1 MMTMNRIAAIA
12 KEVMLRDGYHAPTL
26 IVEGTK
32 EGGILSLKHFPD
44 DPEEK
49 HLAMRAT
56 GYNVGK
62 KAELGEL
69 VRVFLVSEA
78 WVSIPIEGKLP
89 SVRPSKDPARREAL
103 IISSLAVDR
112 STAMT
117 IFHIER
123 DTQGK
128 VSGLTEFSPSAKDGL
143 TMQSPLLDAFLHG
156 FTQARKR
163 AA

>member
-1 MMTMNRIAAIA
+1 MMTMNQISAIA
-12 KEVMLRDGYHAPTL
+12 KEVMLKDGYHAPTL

-44 DPEEK
+44 DPDEK
-49 HLAMRAT
+49 HLAMQAT

-69 VRVFLVSEA
+69 VRVFLISEA
-78 WVSIPIEGKLP
+78 WVSMAKSGTLP
-89 SVRPSKDPARREAL
+89 SVRPSKDPNRREVL

-112 STAMT
+112 TTALT
-117 IFHIER
+117 LFHIER
-123 DTQGK
+123 DAAGK
-128 VSGLTEFSPSAKDGL
+128 VTGLTEFSPSPEDAP
-143 TMQSPLLDAFLHG
+143 TMKSPLLDAFLHG